1 MIERGQDLR
10 LALEARKSLGIRGKC
25 FGKNLQ
31 RDVALQTGI
40 ASTVDLTHAAGAKN
54 SADLI
59 DSEARARSHARP
71 IDMRE
76 LYGSC

>member
-10 LALEARKSLGIRGKC
+10 LALEARQALGIRGKC

-31 RDVALQTGI
+31 RDVALQAGV
-40 ASTVDLTHAAGAKN
+40 ARTVDLTHAAGAEDC
-54 SADLI
+54 ADLI

-76 LYGSC
+76 LYGPC